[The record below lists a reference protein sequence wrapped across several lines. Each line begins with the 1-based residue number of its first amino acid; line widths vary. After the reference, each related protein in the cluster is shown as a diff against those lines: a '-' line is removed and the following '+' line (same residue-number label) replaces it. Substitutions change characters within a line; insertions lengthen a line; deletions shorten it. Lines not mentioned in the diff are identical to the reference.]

1 MARNTSG
8 KWVARAGATG
18 GSRTYRGQT
27 PVNWYAA
34 LVIIVL
40 LGVLSVVFANYEYRH
55 PSSAATATTK
65 PTTKT
70 TWFAGI
76 SFDVCG
82 KTQPS
87 LAANVTSATSK
98 TKSFFTTGDGVLVVA
113 PKSDTAAGKNAVLG
127 KFVSGY
133 SGLSLTA
140 TALAFP
146 TAKTGKSG
154 KSDGTT
160 VTTYKNGETC
170 KKGTPDAGKKGQVT
184 VTYWPD
190 FTENSVK
197 PVTVTGDPQT
207 LPFTDNQFITVGFV
221 PAGTKLARDATVE
234 TAVLKASA
242 GASTSSTTTTTTA
255 PGATT
260 TTAPGTTSTTTTAP
274 PATTTTTTAPP
285 ATTTT
290 SPPTTTTPKNKK

>member
-34 LVIIVL
+34 LVLIVL

-55 PSSAATATTK
+55 PSSAATTTTK

-82 KTQPS
+82 KTEPS
-87 LAANVTSATSK
+87 LAADVTSATSK

-113 PKSDTAAGKNAVLG
+113 PKSATAAGKNAVLG
-127 KFVSGY
+127 KFISGY

-140 TALAFP
+140 TALALP

-154 KSDGTT
+154 KADGTT
-160 VTTYKNGETC
+160 ITTYKNGETC
-170 KKGTPDAGKKGQVT
+170 KKGTPDAGKKGQVM
-184 VTYWPD
+184 VTYWSD
-190 FTENSVK
+190 ALENSVK
-197 PVTVTGDPQT
+197 PATVTGDPQT
-207 LPFTDNQFITVGFV
+207 LPFTDNQLITVGFV
-221 PAGTKLARDATVE
+221 PAGTKLAKDVSVV
-234 TAVLKASA
+234 TALLKATT

-255 PGATT
+255 PGTTTT
-260 TTAPGTTSTTTTAP
+260 TTAPGT
-274 PATTTTTTAPP
+274 TTTTTTAPP

-290 SPPTTTTPKNKK
+290 APPATTTTTPKNKK